1 MSECALCLFSIP
13 CDSILESL
21 DSVNGIDDRRWGGV
35 VREGG
40 LYECKRF
47 LVVMQSIMGVD
58 GSSFFIGDV
67 LSDEFSSS
75 LEHRSQL
82 L

>member
-1 MSECALCLFSIP
+1 MSECTLCLFSIP
-13 CDSILESL
+13 CDFILEFL
-21 DSVNGIDDRRWGGV
+21 DRVNRIDDRRWGGV
-35 VREGG
+35 VVEGG

-47 LVVMQSIMGVD
+47 LVVRQSIMGVD
-58 GSSFFIGDV
+58 GSSFIGEA

-75 LEHRSQL
+75 LEHCIQL